1 MKIAWNEITYQP
13 KKFVLIEILIALL
26 MFMVVFLSGLTNGLG
41 RSVSA
46 QIDNFGPLNY
56 ILSKDSDKNI
66 PFSSI
71 TPEDTEEI
79 EKIDGIAYSGLFI
92 QRATIAQTEGSSTLD
107 ITYFAIED
115 NGQEILTP
123 KTSGTGAR
131 ISDLKENEVILD
143 SSFQDEGIQL
153 GDEVIDKASKQKLTV
168 IAFAQDAKYGY
179 SEIGFVN
186 SETYTGMRRKA
197 DPNFQWRAQ
206 TLVTPDSVTSSDLTG
221 DLVVAD
227 REQIIDNIPGYKAQ
241 NLTLRMITWVLLIA
255 SSAILGV
262 FFYILTLQKLKQF
275 GVLKAIGM
283 PMSRITYIQLS
294 QLTIVSLIGVAIGL
308 GLAALVNPLLPPT
321 VPAFITP
328 QDNIA
333 ISASFILT
341 SLLCGALS
349 LLKIKKVDPIEVIG
363 GNGE

>member
-1 MKIAWNEITYQP
+1 MKIAWNEIKYQP
-13 KKFVLIEILIALL
+13 KKFVLIELLIAIL
-26 MFMVVFLSGLTNGLG
+26 MFMVVFLSGVTNGLG
-41 RSVSA
+41 RAVSA

-56 ILSKDSDKNI
+56 ILSEDSDKNI
-66 PFSSI
+66 PYSSI
-71 TPEDTEEI
+71 TSEDIEAVEEI
-79 EKIDGIAYSGLFI
+79 DNIAYASLLI
-92 QRATIAQTEGSSTLD
+92 QRATISQTEGSGTLD
-107 ITYFAIED
+107 ITYFAVGH
-115 NGQEILTP
+115 NGQEVLNP
-123 KTSGTGAR
+123 KTEGKSLR

-143 SSFQDEGIQL
+143 LSFQNEGIRL
-153 GDEVIDKASKQKLTV
+153 GDEVIDKTSKQKLTV
-168 IAFAQDAKYGY
+168 VAFAQDAKYGY

-186 SETYTGMRRKA
+186 SETYAGMRQKT
-197 DPNFQWRAQ
+197 DPNYQWRAQ
-206 TLVTPDSVTSSDLTG
+206 TIVTPNSVTSSDLTG
-221 DLVVAD
+221 GLIVAD

-328 QDNIA
+328 QDNVAIA
-333 ISASFILT
+333 ASFILT

>member
-107 ITYFAIED
+107 ITYFAIEN

-123 KTSGTGAR
+123 KTGGTGAR

-328 QDNIA
+328 QD
-333 ISASFILT
+333 
-341 SLLCGALS
+341 LS
-349 LLKIKKVDPIEVIG
+349 LIHI
-363 GNGE
+363 

>member
-1 MKIAWNEITYQP
+1 MKIAWNEIKYQP
-13 KKFVLIEILIALL
+13 KKFVLIELLIAIL
-26 MFMVVFLSGLTNGLG
+26 MFMVVFLSGVTNGLG
-41 RSVSA
+41 RAVSA

-56 ILSKDSDKNI
+56 ILSDDSDKNI
-66 PFSSI
+66 PYSSI
-71 TPEDTEEI
+71 TSEDIEAV
-79 EKIDGIAYSGLFI
+79 EKIDNIAYASLLI
-92 QRATIAQTEGSSTLD
+92 QRATISQTEGSGTLD
-107 ITYFAIED
+107 ITYFAVGH
-115 NGQEILTP
+115 NGQEVLNP
-123 KTSGTGAR
+123 KTEGKSLR

-143 SSFQDEGIQL
+143 RSFQNEGIRL
-153 GDEVIDKASKQKLTV
+153 GDEVIDKTSKQKLTV
-168 IAFAQDAKYGY
+168 VAFAQDAKYGY

-186 SETYTGMRRKA
+186 SETYAGMRQKT
-197 DPNFQWRAQ
+197 DPNYQWRAQ
-206 TLVTPDSVTSSDLTG
+206 TIVTPNTVTSNDLTSN
-221 DLVVAD
+221 LIVAD
-227 REQIIDNIPGYKAQ
+227 RDQIIDNIPGYKAQ
-241 NLTLRMITWVLLIA
+241 NLTLRIITWVLLIA

-321 VPAFITP
+321 VPAFITF
-328 QDNIA
+328 QDNVA
-333 ISASFILT
+333 ISATFILA

>member
-1 MKIAWNEITYQP
+1 MKIAWNEIKYQP
-13 KKFVLIEILIALL
+13 KKFVLIELLIAIL
-26 MFMVVFLSGLTNGLG
+26 MFMVVFLSGVTNGLG
-41 RSVSA
+41 RAVSA

-56 ILSKDSDKNI
+56 ILSDDSDKNI
-66 PFSSI
+66 PYSSI
-71 TPEDTEEI
+71 TSEDIEAVEEI
-79 EKIDGIAYSGLFI
+79 DNIAYASLLI
-92 QRATIAQTEGSSTLD
+92 QRATISQTEGSGTLD
-107 ITYFAIED
+107 ITYFAVGH
-115 NGQEILTP
+115 NGQEILNP
-123 KTSGTGAR
+123 KTEGKSLR

-143 SSFQDEGIQL
+143 LSFQNEGIRL
-153 GDEVIDKASKQKLTV
+153 GDEVIDKTSKQKLTV
-168 IAFAQDAKYGY
+168 VAFAQDAKYGY

-186 SETYTGMRRKA
+186 SETYAGMRQQT
-197 DPNFQWRAQ
+197 DPNYQWRAQ
-206 TLVTPDSVTSSDLTG
+206 TIVTPNSVTSSDLTG
-221 DLVVAD
+221 DLIVAD

-241 NLTLRMITWVLLIA
+241 NITLRIITWVLLIA

-328 QDNIA
+328 QDNVAIA
-333 ISASFILT
+333 ASFILT

>member
-107 ITYFAIED
+107 ITYFAIEN

-328 QDNIA
+328 QDNIT